1 MGAKMLEVLETR
13 VEECVKELLDKK
25 NVEKTVEEN
34 ARKLAF
40 TYQSDIKKMLKAG
53 CTVDEI
59 CLAMNRAGVILDS
72 FYVREIEWRLEI
84 LSFLKLFSVSIV
96 ISFCVVLLFLSRL
109 K

>member
-1 MGAKMLEVLETR
+1 MVAKMSEILETT

-72 FYVREIEWRLEI
+72 FYVREIERRLEI
-84 LSFLKLFSVSIV
+84 LSFLKLFAVSIV

>member
-1 MGAKMLEVLETR
+1 MLEVLETR

-72 FYVREIEWRLEI
+72 FYVREIERRLEI
-84 LSFLKLFSVSIV
+84 LSFLKLFAVSIV
-96 ISFCVVLLFLSRL
+96 ISLLVLMP
-109 K
+109 